1 MSDLLERVA
10 AFHVAFARRQAAEI
24 VELPEFPGVFA
35 VRNPEFALS
44 HEHNH
49 LIVTGPGTD
58 PAALPGLATRWL
70 GPRQQYAITVLD
82 EEWGERVTPALVGA
96 GYERGTAVVMA
107 RDTAGCALP
116 RPAALPTEFADIREA
131 VLAQQSE
138 WYEGEDLIRQLA
150 DRRPARLRGA
160 ERVHFLAARTAADG
174 EVAAWVDLYLEPAAG
189 LAQLEDLV
197 TVGRHRGAGHG
208 DTLLAS
214 GLALAA
220 AAGIP
225 RLFLLADAADW
236 PRGWYARRGFTEIG
250 SIHSFHSR

>member
-10 AFHVAFARRQAAEI
+10 AFHVAFARRQAAEV

-35 VRNPEFALS
+35 VRNPEFVLS

-58 PAALPGLATRWL
+58 PAALPGLAVRWL
-70 GPRQQYAITVLD
+70 GQRSQYAITVLD
-82 EEWGERVTPALVGA
+82 EAWGERAAPVLAGA
-96 GYERGTAVVMA
+96 GYERSAVVVMA
-107 RDTAGCALP
+107 RDTAGCTLP
-116 RPAALPTEFADIREA
+116 EPAALPTEFADIREA
-131 VLAQQSE
+131 VLRQQRE
-138 WYEGEDLIRQLA
+138 WYEGAELLRQLA
-150 DRRPARLRGA
+150 DRRPTRRRGA
-160 ERVHFLAARTAADG
+160 EQVHFLAARAADG
-174 EVAAWVDLYLEPAAG
+174 EVAAWVDLYLEPALG

-197 TVGRHRGAGHG
+197 TATPYRGAGHG

-225 RLFLLADAADW
+225 QLFLLADAVDW
-236 PRGWYARRGFTEIG
+236 PRTWYARRGFVEIG
-250 SIHSFHSR
+250 RSLSFQTR

>member
-10 AFHVAFARRQAAEI
+10 AFHVAFARRQATEV
-24 VELPEFPGVFA
+24 VELPEFPAVFA

-70 GPRQQYAITVLD
+70 GQRGQYAITVLD
-82 EEWGERVTPALVGA
+82 EEWGERVTPVLTAA
-96 GYERGTAVVMA
+96 GYDRSTAAVMA
-107 RDTAGCALP
+107 RPTAGCALP
-116 RPAALPTEFADIREA
+116 EPAALPTEFAELRAA
-131 VLAQQSE
+131 VLAQQAE
-138 WYEGEDLIRQLA
+138 WYEGEELIRQLT

-160 ERVHFLAARTAADG
+160 EQVRFLAARAADG
-174 EVAAWVDLYLEPAAG
+174 AIAAWVDLYLEPAAG

-197 TVGRHRGAGHG
+197 TAVRRRGAGHG

-225 RLFLLADAADW
+225 QLFLLADTADW
-236 PRGWYARRGFTEIG
+236 PRGWYARRGFAELG
-250 SIHSFHSR
+250 RQHSFHTR

>member
-10 AFHVAFARRQAAEI
+10 AFHAAFARRQAAEV

-35 VRNPEFALS
+35 VRNPDFVLS
-44 HEHNH
+44 HEHNQ

-58 PAALPGLATRWL
+58 PAALPGLAARWL
-70 GPRQQYAITVLD
+70 GQRRQYAISVLD
-82 EEWGERVTPALVGA
+82 EAWGERAAPVLAGA
-96 GYERGTAVVMA
+96 GYERSAVVVMA

-116 RPAALPTEFADIREA
+116 EPAALPSEFAELREA
-131 VLAQQSE
+131 VLRHQAE
-138 WYEGEDLIRQLA
+138 WFEDEELRRQLT

-160 ERVHFLAARTAADG
+160 ERVHFLAARTADG
-174 EVAAWVDLYLEPAAG
+174 EIAGCVDLYLEPAAG

-197 TVGRHRGAGHG
+197 TAVPHRGAGHG

-225 RLFLLADAADW
+225 RLFLLAEAEGR
-236 PRGWYARRGFTEIG
+236 PREWYARRGFVEIG
-250 SIHSFHSR
+250 RSLSFQTH